1 MSTTSTATVAPLA
14 ARGARAAPPGCSAM
28 AAPAAVSWAAH
39 LGWLDVKGTWASF
52 VGHTAVAWVLGLLAL
67 SELVTDQ
74 LPQTPSRI
82 VPVQFSARVI
92 NGTFCGAVLGAA
104 QGRTLWGAILGAVG
118 AVLGTL
124 LGYRFRTGLTRAN
137 HGHDR
142 PVALLEDA
150 IALLGALWIVR
161 SIP

>member
-1 MSTTSTATVAPLA
+1 MIPFLALAIGVVAGL
-14 ARGARAAPPGCSAM
+14 RAM
-28 AAPAAVSWAAH
+28 AAPAVVSWAAY
-39 LGWLDVKGTWASF
+39 LGGLEVKGTWAAF
-52 VGHTAVAWVLGLLAL
+52 MGHPAAAWVLGLLAL

-74 LPQTPSRI
+74 LPQTPARI

-92 NGTFCGAVLGAA
+92 NGTFSGAVLGAA

-124 LGYRFRTGLTRAN
+124 VGYRFRTDLTRAN

-150 IALLGALWIVR
+150 IAILGAIWIVR